1 MNRVRPYALVGL
13 LLLFVAAYAPALNAA
28 PAGQSA
34 TEIFNLV
41 NQLRAEHGLPP
52 YQYNATLAA
61 AAQNHA
67 NWMAANVAY
76 SHTQHD
82 GSTPQ
87 MRASAAGYNGFVTE
101 IIVGGSNM
109 TPQQGLI
116 WWRNSALHY
125 SNMVSN
131 RYFEAGAAFA
141 TNGSQN
147 MYVMVIGRP
156 SNSPAAPAAAA
167 ADPLPGAIQVIPIQL
182 AQPREDGSIVHT
194 VGPGQALWQI
204 AAHYEVELSQIL
216 LINSL
221 DEDHI
226 IQPGDEIWI
235 RLAEGQPPPPT
246 PTPPLSHTVREG
258 ENPWMIAARYDVDL
272 FTIFYLNGFD
282 ENVLLHPGDEV
293 RVRLAPGEDPPPT
306 PTPKLHH
313 VVREGDTLWTVAAL
327 HSLTLD
333 ELLALNGLTTDAV
346 LQVGDQLLIREM
358 PTPTPEPVTATPTPE
373 AEPPTPTETAPA
385 SKTVAASS
393 LLALAGGPVLPT
405 PTPEPSPTPA
415 EEAGGADSIFT
426 GSVIFALLVLGG
438 AAWLFSRG
446 RI

>member
-1 MNRVRPYALVGL
+1 MNRVRPHFLVGF
-13 LLLFVAAYAPALNAA
+13 LLLFVAAFTPAVNAA
-28 PAGQSA
+28 PTAQSA

-41 NQLRAEHGLPP
+41 NQLRADHGLPP
-52 YQYNATLAA
+52 YTYNATLAA

-67 NWMAANVAY
+67 NWMAASVAY
-76 SHTQHD
+76 SHTQD
-82 GSTPQ
+82 NGSTPQ
-87 MRASAAGYNGFVTE
+87 TRATAAGYNGFVTE

-167 ADPLPGAIQVIPIQL
+167 DPLPGAIQVIPIQL
-182 AQPREDGSIVHT
+182 AQPREDGSILHT

-204 AAHYEVELSQIL
+204 AAHYEVELSHIL

-246 PTPPLSHTVREG
+246 PTPPLSHVVREG

-272 FTIFYLNGFD
+272 FTVFYLNGFD

-293 RVRLAPGEDPPPT
+293 RVRLAPGEAPPPT

-313 VVREGDTLWTVAAL
+313 IVREGDTLWTVAAL

-333 ELLALNGLTTDAV
+333 ELLALNGLSSEAM
-346 LQVGDQLLIREM
+346 LHVGDQLLIREM
-358 PTPTPEPVTATPTPE
+358 PTNTPEPASPTPTPE
-373 AEPPTPTETAPA
+373 AATSTPQPTMATRSTEPVSA
-385 SKTVAASS
+385 SLAFASS
-393 LLALAGGPVLPT
+393 VALPT
-405 PTPEPSPTPA
+405 PTPSPTPPPEA
-415 EEAGGADSIFT
+415 EEGNSILT
-426 GSVIFALLVLGG
+426 GSAVFALLILGG

-446 RI
+446 RV